1 MASKKSELS
10 VKIRRMKRKLFFF
23 KVKVFSL
30 FVLSTVISCLASAI
44 VKELIKTR
52 VREAAEGGD
61 MI

>member
-30 FVLSTVISCLASAI
+30 FFLSTVISCLASAI

-61 MI
+61 MT

>member
-10 VKIRRMKRKLFFF
+10 LKIRGMKRKLFFF

-52 VREAAEGGD
+52 VREAAEGGEL
-61 MI
+61 

>member
-23 KVKVFSL
+23 KVEVFSL
-30 FVLSTVISCLASAI
+30 FVLSRVISCLASAI

-52 VREAAEGGD
+52 VREAAEGGEL
-61 MI
+61 